1 MRAAC
6 LDLQTAREVVNIGIF
21 RRGIFRFIRSIALQK
36 GRLRL

>member
-21 RRGIFRFIRSIALQK
+21 RRGDFQVYTVYRFAK
-36 GRLRL
+36 GQA